1 MQVSLQSIINMQF
14 EKHSLN
20 GAGRESLI
28 IPHDSMNTQFF
39 RGMLK
44 IPSVFLNTVDAVV
57 AVMLDIAPKALY
69 VIPSQSLVRNK
80 LVFS

>member
-1 MQVSLQSIINMQF
+1 MGQAETV
-14 EKHSLN
+14 
-20 GAGRESLI
+20 LI
-28 IPHDSMNTQFF
+28 ISRDGMNTQSF
-39 RGMLK
+39 RATLK